1 MASIQNIKD
10 FCDYQNCALAE
21 YGRLYRTTAMK
32 ACIQPLYDSQYEL
45 LPFNGTPLHPN
56 ANSKKDNNNNN
67 QKPTNQRNSNN
78 RLANTELYKNLKE
91 AGPVRDPGMEDS
103 SHYSHLHPSTT
114 TTSLPDHIK
123 HSIMTKVLLNLA
135 TLLPRFT
142 GIATDS
148 TITHKPRSKAHT
160 TLNN

>member
-123 HSIMTKVLLNLA
+123 HSKA
-135 TLLPRFT
+135 RFWALINSLSNRT
-142 GIATDS
+142 AVFVTNPKIQELQF
-148 TITHKPRSKAHT
+148 H
-160 TLNN
+160 NN